1 MPFMSEAVLYA
12 IQSNQTYKQ
21 TGIDDLESV
30 VWVLL
35 WFFFHYTPHDVGDGW
50 EPVQYQDDV
59 ASRPSMSAEPAT
71 PRMKLL
77 PSVLSPGPAAG
88 STPRKRSPVDSG
100 SSRKRARSNIPR
112 DPLTDFFCSYSSA
125 QNMKGFL
132 KLSGSF
138 PPHLHRG
145 WNSIAVARLFVEI
158 WSLEGWQALLPR
170 IPGFSPIDM
179 RLPGNT
185 TEKERISRFSELVQK
200 LKGIFQLAAQQA
212 TEYYPDTG
220 KSDQ

>member
-1 MPFMSEAVLYA
+1 MPFMSAAVAYA
-12 IQSNQTYKQ
+12 IQSNKTYQQ
-21 TGIDDLESV
+21 TGIDDLESL
-30 VWVLL
+30 VWLLL
-35 WFFFHYTPHDVGDGW
+35 WFFFHYTPRAVGDGW
-50 EPVQYQDDV
+50 EPCPYQDDV

-77 PSVLSPGPAAG
+77 PSVLSPGPTAG
-88 STPRKRSPVDSG
+88 STSRKRSLADSG
-100 SSRKRARSNIPR
+100 SSRKRARSGLPR
-112 DPLTDFFCSYSSA
+112 DPLVDFISSYSSA
-125 QNMKGFL
+125 KNMKGFL

-179 RLPGNT
+179 RLPEKT
-185 TEKERISRFSELVQK
+185 TDKERMLCFSELVQK

-212 TEYYPDTG
+212 AEYYPDTG
-220 KSDQ
+220 NPDQ